1 MTFTPTVSEL
11 PDPAT
16 LESIGADLVS
26 AASTAQ
32 TQAESI
38 ETAWKAFS
46 SSDVYEA
53 PEAATLRNALSPIDA
68 DVVGL
73 VDAASK
79 AKSALDTYSTT
90 VQTLQT
96 QRTTLLSD
104 VKSFA
109 GADTSTPA
117 GATDDEV
124 EAAKQARDDE
134 QDALQR
140 RVDQFNAAALQADQE
155 CASAINALKA
165 YEQSAVSKFLSVVG
179 GGTSGALV
187 GAGMSVSQGTLER
200 WRQLATVPAGVI
212 PEATLHVPPPSFID
226 ANGKQWWRS
235 PSGLEVPYPP
245 KGPAIP
251 LDDPRYG
258 THNLFVKDKNT
269 LLQAM
274 PDVAKG
280 TTRVLGAAGTVLTLG
295 ATWNDQWHEDE
306 VDHPDWTDSER
317 TESAVTTTVIKGGT
331 SVGAAAAGAWI
342 GGAIGTALFPGVGSV
357 VGGIVGSAIG
367 GWLGGTGGEMLGDK
381 LNDLYQGSDFAKG
394 VHDVWKGIFG

>member
-1 MTFTPTVSEL
+1 MTFAPTVNEL
-11 PDPAT
+11 PDPST
-16 LESIGADLVS
+16 LESVGSDLVS

-32 TQAESI
+32 TQADAI
-38 ETAWKAFS
+38 EAAWKAFA
-46 SSDVYEA
+46 SSDVYDA

-79 AKSALDTYSTT
+79 AKSALDSYSMT

-96 QRTTLLSD
+96 QRATLLSD
-104 VKSFA
+104 IKAFA

-117 GATDDEV
+117 DATDEEV
-124 EAAKQARDDE
+124 AAAEQARDD
-134 QDALQR
+134 QQRALQR

-155 CASAINALKA
+155 CAGAINALKA
-165 YEQSAVSKFLSVVG
+165 YEQSAASKFLSLVG
-179 GGTSGALV
+179 GGTSGAIV
-187 GAGMSVSQGTLER
+187 GGGMSVSQETLER
-200 WRQLATVPAGVI
+200 WRQLTTVPAGVI
-212 PEATLHVPPPSFID
+212 PEATLRTPPPAFID

-245 KGPAIP
+245 KGPDIP

-258 THNLFVKDKNT
+258 SHNLLVKDKNA
-269 LLQAM
+269 LLEAM
-274 PDVAKG
+274 PDAAKG
-280 TTRVLGAAGTVLTLG
+280 ATKVLGVAGTVLTLG
-295 ATWNDQWHEDE
+295 STWNDQWHEDE
-306 VDHPDWTDSER
+306 VDHPDWSDSRR

-331 SVGAAAAGAWI
+331 TVGAAAAGAWI
-342 GGAIGTALFPGVGSV
+342 GGAIGTALFPGVGTV

-381 LNDLYQGSDFAKG
+381 LNDMYQGSDFAKG